1 MTIRRVRHFSLSLLT
16 VCVIVVCACAF
27 LSNRGKIDSLYE
39 SSIDLN
45 PGWHMVTPSSTALKG
60 TIALERTFSTDELQA
75 TKGGPTLFFRTNN
88 ASVVIRVNGDY
99 AYSYG
104 VLGKSYVG
112 NEFGSAMHFFRLS
125 NFYSD
130 ESLTVNIEF
139 TPAFQSF
146 ANKVFS
152 RGTQM
157 LITPKIYFGS
167 KAACLLEYMQA
178 SFIPAAVSAVIILL
192 GLLYLI
198 LTTSFWIL
206 HRKYMRNFC
215 YWGIF
220 SLIVGTGFFMES
232 GMADLFISHAFIRY
246 FASTFILAMLPEFFL
261 MYIKTSKVVTYNT
274 GLCNFFIMHSVAN
287 AFIVC
292 VCAFIPG
299 LPFSYVRNYII
310 ICHAIYLFFVIA
322 MFVNN
327 SVGLSKLPSIPSMLV
342 IATSV
347 AILIDFTLYL
357 VPPYRDDIFAFSRYI
372 MLAYLVTR
380 TVEVINEYFS
390 SQILSAREEMYRS
403 VIVRDSLTGVRTRPA
418 FWHFQKDFFKIH
430 TSANERLS
438 LVLCEIVNLKLINEK
453 NGYEEGDEALKT
465 VSQIL
470 KLHFGQEN
478 VYRMDG
484 SCFGILLVDTPS
496 DSITLKI
503 AEIEKVIDDYNMS
516 QDLGTIRLN
525 MTANTY
531 ATKRYESFDAF
542 LTDSFSELG
551 KSRKTFLQNL

>member
-1 MTIRRVRHFSLSLLT
+1 MRHFSLSLLSVCVIT
-16 VCVIVVCACAF
+16 VCVAAL
-27 LSNRGKIDSLYE
+27 LSNRGKIASLYE
-39 SSIDLN
+39 KTSDLN
-45 PGWHMVTPSSTALKG
+45 PGWRMVTPSLTAPKG
-60 TIALERTFSTDELQA
+60 TIALERTFTVMELQS
-75 TKGGPTLFFRTNN
+75 TNGDPTLFFRTNN
-88 ASVVIRVNGDY
+88 TSVVIRVNGNY
-99 AYSYG
+99 MYSYG
-104 VLGKSYVG
+104 TLGKSYVG
-112 NEFGSAMHFFRLS
+112 NEYGSAIHFFRLS
-125 NFYSD
+125 HFYPDDNF
-130 ESLTVNIEF
+130 TVNIEF
-139 TPAFQSF
+139 TPTFQYF
-146 ANKVFS
+146 ANKIFS
-152 RGTQM
+152 HGTQM

-167 KAACLLEYMQA
+167 KASCLLSYIKTC
-178 SFIPAAVSAVIILL
+178 FLPAAVSVVIILL

-198 LTTSFWIL
+198 LTASFWFL
-206 HRKYMRNFC
+206 HRQYTRNFC

-220 SLIVGTGFFMES
+220 SLIVGAGFFMES
-232 GMADLFISHAFIRY
+232 GMTDLLIPQTFIRY

-274 GLCNFFIMHSVAN
+274 RLCNFFIMHSIAN

-292 VCAFIPG
+292 ICAFIPG

-310 ICHAIYLFFVIA
+310 ICHAVYLFFVIA

-347 AILIDFTLYL
+347 MILVDFTLYL
-357 VPPYRDDIFAFSRYI
+357 VPPYKDDIFAVSRYT
-372 MLAYLVTR
+372 MLAYLITR

-390 SQILSAREEMYRS
+390 SQILTAREEMYRS

-418 FWHFQKDFFKIH
+418 FWHFQKDFFKTN
-430 TSANERLS
+430 TSVHERIS

-470 KLHFGQEN
+470 KLHFSQEN
-478 VYRMDG
+478 VYRLDG
-484 SCFGILLVDTPS
+484 SCFGVLLVDTPS

-516 QDLGTIRLN
+516 QDMGTIRLN
-525 MTANTY
+525 MATSTY
-531 ATKRYESFDAF
+531 SAKRYDSFDAF

-551 KSRKTFLQNL
+551 NARKTFLQNM